1 MIKDTEV
8 LKLSEEL
15 WAQWAKENPTGNA
28 SMFQYT
34 LYGRVETNLCV
45 LANSLERTERE
56 LAVQK
61 VVAESWREEYLKL
74 VKENELRRIKE
85 STVYAAD

>member
-1 MIKDTEV
+1 MINDAEV

-15 WAQWAKENPTGNA
+15 WARCSKDDTNNI

-34 LYGRVETNLCV
+34 LEGRVDQKLCK
-45 LANSLERTERE
+45 LANSLESAQRE
-56 LAVQK
+56 LAIQK

-74 VKENELRRIKE
+74 VKENELRKIKE
-85 STVYAAD
+85 STVYAG